1 MSESESADTPHLLR
15 AIAVS
20 WQAREHGNHPFGAIL
35 VGADGQALLE
45 AENTVVTERDVTG
58 HAELNLVRAASRDL
72 PADVLAASTLYSSC
86 EPCAM
91 CAGAIFWSGI
101 GRLVYAL
108 AGSTLNRISGD
119 GPALEHPAR
128 VVLADGNRVVEVS
141 GPHLEDEAAV
151 AHREFWV

>member
-1 MSESESADTPHLLR
+1 MSDISMLEQSAYRIRRYALR
-15 AIAVS
+15 MGEVQGQGYI
-20 WQAREHGNHPFGAIL
+20 
-35 VGADGQALLE
+35 GQAL
-45 AENTVVTERDVTG
+45 G
-58 HAELNLVRAASRDL
+58 W
-72 PADVLAASTLYSSC
+72 ADVLAASTLYSSC

-128 VVLADGNRVVEVS
+128 VVLADGTRVVEVS